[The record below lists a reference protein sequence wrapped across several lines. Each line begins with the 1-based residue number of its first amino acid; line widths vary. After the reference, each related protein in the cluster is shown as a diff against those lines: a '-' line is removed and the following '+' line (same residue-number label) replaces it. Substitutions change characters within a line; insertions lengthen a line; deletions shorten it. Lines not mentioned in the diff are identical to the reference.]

1 MTNPCFILFVVVA
14 SEILLS
20 QAKPTHPGAEEVF
33 SQSVEHTLKSFR
45 MRSGSSIETKLQ
57 SLKTGRSSSSSASA
71 ASVTTS
77 LEAFS
82 TRSQSKLD
90 DQTLSNGESLAK
102 YLSRKILLDW
112 SVGGRKLSS
121 FVPVQLKTVDGVEL
135 GHPYR
140 LIRVL
145 RSRIF
150 KTKSWKKFGRV
161 ALDQLALRLM
171 RKRGTEVKNKGWKK
185 FGRVWL
191 NDLTSRLLR
200 KRGSPLKSKAWKKFG
215 RVRLD
220 ELTLRLMKKR
230 SSSKN

>member
-1 MTNPCFILFVVVA
+1 MTNPSFILFVVVA
-14 SEILLS
+14 SEIFIS
-20 QAKPTHPGAEEVF
+20 HAKPTQPGAEEQELF

-57 SLKTGRSSSSSASA
+57 SLKTGSRASASK
-71 ASVTTS
+71 SVTTS
-77 LEAFS
+77 LRAFS
-82 TRSQSKLD
+82 TRSQSELND
-90 DQTLSNGESLAK
+90 ETLSDGKSLAK

-112 SVGGRKLSS
+112 SVSGRRLSS
-121 FVPVQLKTVDGVEL
+121 FVPLQLKTVNGVKI
-135 GHPYR
+135 PYR
-140 LIRVL
+140 LIRVV
-145 RSRIF
+145 RSKIF

-161 ALDQLALRLM
+161 ALDQLAMRLM

-185 FGRVWL
+185 FGRVRL
-191 NDLTSRLLR
+191 NDLTTRLLR